1 MYGNRGNMESAVPIL
16 SKVLEDN
23 IDETPTGRKE
33 STLSNRTLKDGV
45 KAIRSKQQVV
55 ILLLLILLLVF
66 FEIVYN
72 LLRKRTDE
80 EWWN

>member
-1 MYGNRGNMESAVPIL
+1 METAVPIL
-16 SKVLEDN
+16 NKVLEDN
-23 IDETPTGRKE
+23 IDEKPTNRKE

-45 KAIRSKQQVV
+45 KAIKSKQQVV

-72 LLRKRTDE
+72 LLRKNTDE
-80 EWWN
+80 ESQLKLK

>member
-1 MYGNRGNMESAVPIL
+1 MESAVPII

-23 IDETPTGRKE
+23 IEEKNSTRKE

-45 KAIRSKQQVV
+45 RSIRSKQQVV

-66 FEIVYN
+66 FEIIYN
-72 LLRKRTDE
+72 LLKKNAIE
-80 EWWN
+80 ES